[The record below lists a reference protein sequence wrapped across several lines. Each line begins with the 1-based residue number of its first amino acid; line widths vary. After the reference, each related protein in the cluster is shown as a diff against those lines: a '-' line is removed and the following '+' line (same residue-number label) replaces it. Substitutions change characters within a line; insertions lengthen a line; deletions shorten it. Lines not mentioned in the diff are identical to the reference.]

1 MGRKRK
7 GSLRRKNEAG
17 AFYVLKGRIHGG
29 DTRDT
34 RQWPEAALAVSKS
47 RRGGADRKKGINLTR
62 GTQAAAT
69 ERGEKGES
77 WAGAGLVGRKE
88 GWVGGLRRNSG

>member
-34 RQWPEAALAVSKS
+34 RQWPEAALTVSK
-47 RRGGADRKKGINLTR
+47 
-62 GTQAAAT
+62 
-69 ERGEKGES
+69 
-77 WAGAGLVGRKE
+77 
-88 GWVGGLRRNSG
+88 